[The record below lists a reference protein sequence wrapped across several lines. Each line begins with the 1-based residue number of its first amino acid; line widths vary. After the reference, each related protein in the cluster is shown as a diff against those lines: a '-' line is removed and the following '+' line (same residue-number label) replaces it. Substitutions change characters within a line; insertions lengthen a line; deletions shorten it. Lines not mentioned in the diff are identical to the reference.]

1 VNLEDTIETKLAAE
15 AIASKFGKI
24 NILLYLVGGWI
35 GGKTLSEAPVE
46 DLALMVNQYVR
57 TSFHVIQAFVPY
69 IIRNNWGRVI
79 MITSPSA
86 SRPGSKSGPYAIGKA
101 GQEAL
106 MQTLAQELKGTGV
119 TANLI
124 QVKTIDLKR
133 EKVSAPSPENASWTT
148 PEEITACIQY
158 LLSDKAGTING
169 AKIPLNN

>member
-1 VNLEDTIETKLAAE
+1 MNLEDTIETKLTAE

-46 DLALMVNQYVR
+46 DLALMVNQYVW

-69 IIRNNWGRVI
+69 IIRNNWERVI

-101 GQEAL
+101 GQETL

-119 TANLI
+119 TANLP
-124 QVKTIDLKR
+124 K
-133 EKVSAPSPENASWTT
+133 
-148 PEEITACIQY
+148 
-158 LLSDKAGTING
+158 
-169 AKIPLNN
+169 